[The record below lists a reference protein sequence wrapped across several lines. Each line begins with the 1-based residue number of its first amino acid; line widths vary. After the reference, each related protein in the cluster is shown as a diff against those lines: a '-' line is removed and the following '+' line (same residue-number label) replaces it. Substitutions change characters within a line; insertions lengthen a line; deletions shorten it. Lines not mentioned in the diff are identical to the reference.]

1 MRDSAGAD
9 RRAMAVQP
17 LPEQGADSRT
27 QGRPLLGGFLMRKGQ
42 LTAEGLE
49 QALAEQE
56 RCR

>member
-1 MRDSAGAD
+1 
-9 RRAMAVQP
+9 MAVQP
-17 LPEQGADSRT
+17 LPEQGADPRT